1 MQKRIAQAGMVLA
14 MFGGGMAGAQAAGFD
29 GGYFGVQAGG
39 AVYDIDVSGE
49 GTSVSG
55 LGATGG
61 SAGMLLGYGQLSAE
75 GAYGAVEI
83 DALVEDVETTIE
95 IDGVGRDTLEAR
107 YSLGATARIGTLLAD
122 DVLLYGLLGYQQT
135 EVRARSRIDGVG
147 SMSDTDSLKG
157 GRVGAGIEVDDGGG
171 GWFVRGEASYT
182 FYSSET
188 YGDTR
193 VAAGATRVQLG
204 IGHRF

>member
-39 AVYDIDVSGE
+39 AVYDIDGSDE
-49 GTSVSG
+49 GGSLSG
-55 LGATGG
+55 LAATGASG
-61 SAGMLLGYGQLSAE
+61 GIFLGYGQLSAE

-83 DALVEDVETTIE
+83 DALVEDVEATME

-107 YSLGATARIGTLLAD
+107 HSFGATARIGSLLAD
-122 DVLLYGLLGYQQT
+122 NVLLYGLLGYQQT

-157 GRVGAGIEVDDGGG
+157 GRVGAGVEVDHGG

-193 VAAGATRVQLG
+193 VEAGATRVQLG
-204 IGHRF
+204 IGYRF